1 MLPTWRTTH
10 QASPAELQAQLEA
23 ERRGDPFLVHR
34 DADGRQ
40 CIIALPG
47 DGHRITLG
55 RRSGND
61 VELGWDGKVS
71 RVHAAL
77 ERVGAA
83 WTIDDEGL
91 SSNGTYVNEQ
101 RLVSRRQL
109 RDGDVLR
116 LGTTV
121 IRFSDP
127 SADSDTI
134 TDFDRDVAFTP
145 PSESQRR
152 VLVALCRP
160 LASADHAHPATNRLI
175 AEELYLSVGAVKS
188 HIRALF
194 EKLGVPDAP
203 QTQKRALLAR
213 RAIEL
218 GLVSLR
224 ELR

>member
-1 MLPTWRTTH
+1 VTSYQTAH
-10 QASPAELQAQLEA
+10 QASPAELKEQLQA

-34 DADGRQ
+34 DADGCQR
-40 CIIALPG
+40 IIALPG
-47 DGHRITLG
+47 GGDRLTLG
-55 RRSGND
+55 RRPGND
-61 VELGWDGKVS
+61 VELGWDAKVS

-116 LGTTV
+116 LGTTL
-121 IRFSDP
+121 IRFRDP
-127 SADSDTI
+127 SADSAAV
-134 TDFDRDVAFTP
+134 TDLDSGIAFTA

-152 VLVALCRP
+152 VLLALCRP
-160 LASADHAHPATNRLI
+160 LAGSDHGHPATNPQI
-175 AEELYLSVGAVKS
+175 AEELYLSVGAVKT
-188 HIRALF
+188 HLRALF
-194 EKLGVPDAP
+194 ERLGIPDAP
-203 QTQKRALLAR
+203 QTQKRAMLAR